1 MAHQHLQARPAF
13 PAGEGGP
20 EGRMRSS
27 SGRRGHGTSVSAAT
41 PSLPRWG
48 RWPGGPDEVLFRQA
62 RTWHFSICSH
72 AQPSPI
78 GEGGPEGRMR
88 SSPGGHGHG
97 ISASAT
103 TPSLPRWGRWP
114 GGPDEVQFR
123 QARLAFPAG
132 VGAERQRGG
141 EGRHPL
147 RRGSSPHCRF
157 PLDWH
162 KPSLSY
168 GGNVIQ
174 LIRQS
179 NMVAANPS

>member
-1 MAHQHLQARPAF
+1 MRLWTFFIERGRRNRTSSVSLRSPASPTGEARFSSRPVPARSRVLSRTSRSCDGYESAF
-13 PAGEGGP
+13 P
-20 EGRMRSS
+20 
-27 SGRRGHGTSVSAAT
+27 V
-41 PSLPRWG
+41 
-48 RWPGGPDEVLFRQA
+48 
-62 RTWHFSICSH
+62 
-72 AQPSPI
+72 